1 MPNELTVKKMMEACD
16 KDPKQ
21 QAELFKDPKAFAAEH
36 DAKLA
41 DEEVEQLKKVGALMQ
56 LVDEFTKGR
65 GVSPGPIFY
74 PADIWWKQAMFNH
87 IVSYRSLYN
96 PLFNVLKYPIG
107 YYFNVA
113 GSQVSSE
120 INVLRAR
127 RR

>member
-16 KDPKQ
+16 KDPKL
-21 QAELFKDPKAFAAEH
+21 QAELFKDPKAFAAKHEV
-36 DAKLA
+36 KLA
-41 DEEVEQLKKVGALMQ
+41 DEEVQQLKKVGALMQ

-65 GVSPGPIFY
+65 PFGPGPIFY
-74 PADIWWKQAMFNH
+74 PIDIWWKQAMFNH
-87 IVSYRSLYN
+87 IISYRSLYN
-96 PLFNVLKYPIG
+96 PLFNILKYPIG